1 MDRRWIYCLGV
12 TALVVFLGA
21 LLLRAPAA
29 WILAGANRL
38 LPAQIGW
45 SGAEGTVSGMVI
57 RGLAFRLPGGRRAYL
72 SKVTLDPALLP
83 LFGARL
89 ELDFRIDDGGKALS
103 GSAGFG
109 LRDWRL
115 EEIDGELPLTAL
127 LPTFPEL
134 EIAGLDGGLT
144 LRGETVS
151 AEYGSLPD
159 AGRLAVGFEDIR
171 ALWLQ
176 TDRPLG
182 KYRLQLR
189 ALDQAGI
196 SGELTTLP
204 GPALFTVTG
213 SVMHE
218 PSSQT
223 LKFSG
228 LGQLSPDAPVPLRR
242 ILPILGRAGQ
252 NRVTMEWQLTLD

>member
-1 MDRRWIYCLGV
+1 MDRRWIYLGV
-12 TALVVFLGA
+12 TALVFFLGA
-21 LLLRAPAA
+21 LVLRMPAA

-38 LPAQIGW
+38 LPAEVGW
-45 SGAEGTVSGMVI
+45 TGSSGGIAGMVV
-57 RGLAFRLPGGRRAYL
+57 RGLTFGLPGGRRVWFNE
-72 SKVTLDPALLP
+72 VTLEPALLP
-83 LFGARL
+83 LFGGSL
-89 ELDFRIDDGGKALS
+89 GLDFRIDDGGGRLA
-103 GSAGFG
+103 GSARAG
-109 LRDWRL
+109 LNRWRL
-115 EEIDGELPLTAL
+115 EEIDGKLPLTAL

-134 EIAGLDGGLT
+134 EIAGLEGEVSI
-144 LRGETVS
+144 RGEAVS
-151 AEYGSLPD
+151 AEYGSLPY
-159 AGRLAVGFEDIR
+159 AGRLTVGLEDIR
-171 ALWLQ
+171 AIWLQ

-182 KYRLQLR
+182 KYRLRLQ

-242 ILPILGRAGQ
+242 MLPILGRAGRD
-252 NRVTMEWQLTLD
+252 RVTMEWQLVLD

>member
-1 MDRRWIYCLGV
+1 MDRRRMYLGA

-38 LPAQIGW
+38 LPADIGW
-45 SGAEGTVSGMVI
+45 AGAEGTISGMAI
-57 RGLAFRLPGGRRAYL
+57 RGLTFRLPGGRRAYI
-72 SKVTLDPALLP
+72 SKVTLDPAFLS
-83 LFGARL
+83 LFGGRL
-89 ELDFRIDDGGKALS
+89 GLEFRIDDGGKTLT

-109 LRDWRL
+109 RHDWRL

-127 LPTFPEL
+127 LPTLPEL

-144 LRGETVS
+144 IRGEAVS

-159 AGRLAVGFEDIR
+159 AGRLTVGFEDIR
-171 ALWLQ
+171 AIWLQ

-182 KYRLQLR
+182 KYRLELQ
-189 ALDQAGI
+189 APEQAGI
-196 SGELTTLP
+196 SGELSTLP

-213 SVMHE
+213 SVRHE
-218 PSSQT
+218 PSLQT

-242 ILPILGRAGQ
+242 ILPLLGRAGQ
-252 NRVTMEWQLTLD
+252 DRVTMEWQLALD

>member
-1 MDRRWIYCLGV
+1 MDRRWMYLGA

-38 LPAQIGW
+38 LPAETGW
-45 SGAEGTVSGMVI
+45 TGAEGTISGMVI
-57 RGLAFRLPGGRRAYL
+57 RGLTFRLPGGRRAYI
-72 SKVTLDPALLP
+72 SKVTLDPAFLS
-83 LFGARL
+83 LFGGRL
-89 ELDFRIDDGGKALS
+89 GLEFRIDDGGRALS

-109 LRDWRL
+109 LHDWRL

-144 LRGETVS
+144 IRGEAVS
-151 AEYGSLPD
+151 AEYGSLPH
-159 AGRLAVGFEDIR
+159 AGRLTVGFEDIR
-171 ALWLQ
+171 AIWLQ

-182 KYRLQLR
+182 KYRLQLQ

-213 SVMHE
+213 SVMQE

-252 NRVTMEWQLTLD
+252 DSVTMEWQIVLD